1 MFRFFFFVMFAALFV
16 FGCSPFDADPVS
28 VVSVSPPD
36 GSTIEPLVS
45 IVVEFTDVPEN
56 LHIYRRL
63 NADSWDEKIYSFSLS
78 GRIATI
84 DAPFSDLQY
93 SKDFTKIIE
102 GLELHLFWGRAVK
115 SPTATAKLTVE
126 ELYTHLLKYSVEPHW
141 ADEVLTIN
149 VGNYQDSWEIFREM
163 EDRNIVMSRSIET
176 YIGKFPMSRTQKSVD
191 VAIVKLLDVGFLQP
205 VTIEKI
211 RQRFSE
217 LGYRPLTL
225 EEAVELRLQFTD
237 QPLDDVLMNGFT
249 ALLSEKSMRLLRA
262 SVDRNTDFGAL
273 IGPCDEDKDKDID
286 EFWDGTLQI
295 VNVPG
300 FIDLS
305 WQRGGPALRVQW
317 LSEDTLLNPN
327 HLNNPDV
334 DVFTRALSKFA
345 CVIE

>member
-1 MFRFFFFVMFAALFV
+1 MFRLSFFIMFAPLFI
-16 FGCSPFDADPVS
+16 FSCSAFDSDPVS

-36 GSTIEPLVS
+36 GSTIEPLES

-63 NADSWDEKIYSFSLS
+63 KADSRDEKIYSFSLS

-115 SPTATAKLTVE
+115 SPTAKLTVE

-141 ADEVLTIN
+141 ADGILTIN
-149 VGNYQDSWEIFREM
+149 VGNSQDSWEMYSQMR
-163 EDRNIVMSRSIET
+163 DRYIVMSSSIET

-191 VAIVKLLDVGFLQP
+191 VAVVKLLDVGFSQP
-205 VTIEKI
+205 VTIEEI

-237 QPLDDVLMNGFT
+237 QPSDDVFMNGFT

-262 SVDRNTDFGAL
+262 CVDRNTDFGSL
-273 IGPCDEDKDKDID
+273 IGPCDEDKDKDIE

-295 VNVPG
+295 VNAPG
-300 FIDLS
+300 FVDLS
-305 WQRGGPALRVQW
+305 WQRGGLALRVRW
-317 LSEDTLLNPN
+317 FSEDTLLNPN

-334 DVFTRALSKFA
+334 DVFTRAVSKFA
-345 CVIE
+345 CVIEK